1 MSNIFKFKTSPDS
14 PWQVLPVIKGQD
26 GPVGPQ
32 GPQGEVGPVGP
43 AGPQGPQ
50 GKQGET
56 GSQGLRGPQGPQGP
70 QGKEGKTPV
79 KGVDYFTDA
88 DIKKIAAQ
96 VEAPEPDLSNYY
108 TRSQTE
114 TYVNNKIAAIPE
126 PDLTSYATKT
136 YVNNEIAKAISSGE
150 VDLTDYYTKAQTD
163 NAINKA
169 IAAIPETDLS
179 DYAKKSD
186 IPDTSGFALKTEIP
200 SVPTNVS
207 SFTND
212 AEYTNKAY
220 VDNAIAQAVTGGQ
233 VDLSNYYTKSET
245 NAAIEAAAPDLSGYA
260 LKTEIP
266 DTTGLAS
273 EQYVQDQ
280 IAAIPETDLSDYA
293 TISYVNTEIAKVV
306 TGGQVD
312 LSNYYTKNETN
323 AAIEAAK
330 PDLSG
335 YALKTEIPDTSGFTT
350 EARVNEL
357 INAALGVI
365 ENGTY

>member
-26 GPVGPQ
+26 GQVGPVGPQ
-32 GPQGEVGPVGP
+32 GEIGPVGP
-43 AGPQGPQ
+43 VGPQ
-50 GKQGET
+50 GKQGE
-56 GSQGLRGPQGPQGP
+56 P
-70 QGKEGKTPV
+70 GKTPV

-96 VEAPEPDLSNYY
+96 VEVPEPDLSNYY

-114 TYVNNKIAAIPE
+114 TYINNKIAAIPE

-136 YVNNEIAKAISSGE
+136 YVNNEIAKAISNSE
-150 VDLTDYYTKAQTD
+150 VDYYTKAQTD

-245 NAAIEAAAPDLSGYA
+245 NAAIEAATPDLSGYA

-335 YALKTEIPDTSGFTT
+335 YALKSEIPDTTGFTT

>member
-26 GPVGPQ
+26 GPA
-32 GPQGEVGPVGP
+32 GP
-43 AGPQGPQ
+43 AGPQGERGPV
-50 GKQGET
+50 GET
-56 GSQGLRGPQGPQGP
+56 GP
-70 QGKEGKTPV
+70 QGKDGKTPV
-79 KGVDYFTDA
+79 KGIDYFTDD

-136 YVNNEIAKAISSGE
+136 YVNNEIAKAISSSE
-150 VDLTDYYTKAQTD
+150 VDYYTKAQTD
-163 NAINKA
+163 NAISKA

>member
-26 GPVGPQ
+26 GQVGPQ
-32 GPQGEVGPVGP
+32 GPQGERGLVGPI
-43 AGPQGPQ
+43 
-50 GKQGET
+50 GE
-56 GSQGLRGPQGPQGP
+56 RGPKGEP
-70 QGKEGKTPV
+70 GKTPV

-88 DIKKIAAQ
+88 DIKQIAAQ
-96 VEAPEPDLSNYY
+96 VEVPEPDLSNYY

-136 YVNNEIAKAISSGE
+136 YVNNEIAKAISDSE
-150 VDLTDYYTKAQTD
+150 VDYYTKAQTD

-179 DYAKKSD
+179 DYAKKSE

-200 SVPTNVS
+200 NVPTNVS

-335 YALKTEIPDTSGFTT
+335 YALKSEIPDTTGFTT

>member
-26 GPVGPQ
+26 GPVGP
-32 GPQGEVGPVGP
+32 
-43 AGPQGPQ
+43 A
-50 GKQGET
+50 
-56 GSQGLRGPQGPQGP
+56 GP

-96 VEAPEPDLSNYY
+96 VEVPEPDLSNYY

-136 YVNNEIAKAISSGE
+136 YVNNEIAKAISSSE
-150 VDLTDYYTKAQTD
+150 VDYYTKAQTD

-245 NAAIEAAAPDLSGYA
+245 DAAIEAAAPDLSGYA

-273 EQYVQDQ
+273 EQYVRDQ
-280 IAAIPETDLSDYA
+280 IAAIPETDLSNYA

>member
-26 GPVGPQ
+26 GAVGPI
-32 GPQGEVGPVGP
+32 GPIGPRGEVGPVGP
-43 AGPQGPQ
+43 V
-50 GKQGET
+50 
-56 GSQGLRGPQGPQGP
+56 GP

-179 DYAKKSD
+179 
-186 IPDTSGFALKTEIP
+186 
-200 SVPTNVS
+200 
-207 SFTND
+207 
-212 AEYTNKAY
+212 
-220 VDNAIAQAVTGGQ
+220 
-233 VDLSNYYTKSET
+233 
-245 NAAIEAAAPDLSGYA
+245 GYA
-260 LKTEIP
+260 LK
-266 DTTGLAS
+266 S
-273 EQYVQDQ
+273 
-280 IAAIPETDLSDYA
+280 
-293 TISYVNTEIAKVV
+293 
-306 TGGQVD
+306 
-312 LSNYYTKNETN
+312 
-323 AAIEAAK
+323 
-330 PDLSG
+330 
-335 YALKTEIPDTSGFTT
+335 EIPDTSGFTT

>member
-26 GPVGPQ
+26 GAVGPI
-32 GPQGEVGPVGP
+32 GPIGPRGEVGPVGP
-43 AGPQGPQ
+43 V
-50 GKQGET
+50 
-56 GSQGLRGPQGPQGP
+56 GP

-136 YVNNEIAKAISSGE
+136 YVNNEIAKAISSSE
-150 VDLTDYYTKAQTD
+150 VDYYTKAQTD

-179 DYAKKSD
+179 DYAKKTD

-200 SVPTNVS
+200 SIPTNVS

-335 YALKTEIPDTSGFTT
+335 YALKSEIPDTTGFTT

-357 INAALGVI
+357 INTALGVI

>member
-26 GPVGPQ
+26 GQ
-32 GPQGEVGPVGP
+32 VGP
-43 AGPQGPQ
+43 AGPQGEIGPVGPT
-50 GKQGET
+50 GKV
-56 GSQGLRGPQGPQGP
+56 GP
-70 QGKEGKTPV
+70 QGKPGKDGKTPV
-79 KGVDYFTDA
+79 KGIDYFTDA

-96 VEAPEPDLSNYY
+96 VEVPEPDLSNYY

-136 YVNNEIAKAISSGE
+136 YVNNEIAKAISSSE
-150 VDLTDYYTKAQTD
+150 VDYYTKAQTD
-163 NAINKA
+163 NAISKA

-335 YALKTEIPDTSGFTT
+335 YALKSEIPDTTGFTT

>member
-26 GPVGPQ
+26 GQVGPVGPQ
-32 GPQGEVGPVGP
+32 GEIGPVGP
-43 AGPQGPQ
+43 TGKVGPQ
-50 GKQGET
+50 GK
-56 GSQGLRGPQGPQGP
+56 P
-70 QGKEGKTPV
+70 GKDGKTPV
-79 KGVDYFTDA
+79 KGIDYFTDA

-96 VEAPEPDLSNYY
+96 VEVPEPDLSNYY

-136 YVNNEIAKAISSGE
+136 YVNNEIAKAISSSE
-150 VDLTDYYTKAQTD
+150 VDYYTKAQTD
-163 NAINKA
+163 NAISKA

-280 IAAIPETDLSDYA
+280 IAAIPETDLSNYA

-335 YALKTEIPDTSGFTT
+335 YALKSEIPDTTGFTT

>member
-26 GPVGPQ
+26 GAIGPAGPVGPQ
-32 GPQGEVGPVGP
+32 GEIGPVGPVGP
-43 AGPQGPQ
+43 Q
-50 GKQGET
+50 GK
-56 GSQGLRGPQGPQGP
+56 P
-70 QGKEGKTPV
+70 GKDGKTPV

-96 VEAPEPDLSNYY
+96 VEVPEPDLSNYY

-136 YVNNEIAKAISSGE
+136 YVNNEIAKAISSSE
-150 VDLTDYYTKAQTD
+150 VDYYTKAQTD

-280 IAAIPETDLSDYA
+280 IAAIPETDLSNYA

-306 TGGQVD
+306 TSGQVD

-335 YALKTEIPDTSGFTT
+335 YALKSEIPDTTGFTT

>member
-26 GPVGPQ
+26 GAIGPIGAQGPQGEIGPVGPVGPQ
-32 GPQGEVGPVGP
+32 GKP
-43 AGPQGPQ
+43 
-50 GKQGET
+50 GKD
-56 GSQGLRGPQGPQGP
+56 
-70 QGKEGKTPV
+70 GKTPV

-136 YVNNEIAKAISSGE
+136 YVNNEIAKAISSSE
-150 VDLTDYYTKAQTD
+150 VDYYTKAQTD

-280 IAAIPETDLSDYA
+280 IAAIPETDLSNYA
-293 TISYVNTEIAKVV
+293 TISYVNTEIAKVA

-323 AAIEAAK
+323 AAIEAAQ

>member
-26 GPVGPQ
+26 GQVGPVGPQ
-32 GPQGEVGPVGP
+32 GEIGPVGP
-43 AGPQGPQ
+43 VGPQ
-50 GKQGET
+50 GKQGE
-56 GSQGLRGPQGPQGP
+56 P
-70 QGKEGKTPV
+70 GKTPV

-96 VEAPEPDLSNYY
+96 VEVPEPDLSNYY

-114 TYVNNKIAAIPE
+114 TYINNKIAAIPE

-136 YVNNEIAKAISSGE
+136 YVNNEIAKAISNSE
-150 VDLTDYYTKAQTD
+150 VDYYTKAQTD

-245 NAAIEAAAPDLSGYA
+245 NAAIEAATPDLSGYA

-335 YALKTEIPDTSGFTT
+335 YALKSEIPDTSGFTT

>member
-1 MSNIFKFKTSPDS
+1 MKTNIEKNF
-14 PWQVLPVIKGQD
+14 PVI
-26 GPVGPQ
+26 VATMANAIYQ
-32 GPQGEVGPVGP
+32 GPPGP
-43 AGPQGPQ
+43 A
-50 GKQGET
+50 
-56 GSQGLRGPQGPQGP
+56 
-70 QGKEGKTPV
+70 
-79 KGVDYFTDA
+79 A
-88 DIKKIAAQ
+88 D
-96 VEAPEPDLSNYY
+96 LTNYY
-108 TRSQTE
+108 TKSEIDAKIPSTTGLATE
-114 TYVNNKIAAIPE
+114 QYVNEKIEEAQ
-126 PDLTSYATKT
+126 LG
-136 YVNNEIAKAISSGE
+136 SSE
-150 VDLTDYYTKAQTD
+150 VDLTNYYTKSEVD
-163 NAINKA
+163 
-169 IAAIPETDLS
+169 
-179 DYAKKSD
+179 AK

-212 AEYTNKAY
+212 AEYTNKTY
-220 VDNAIAQAVTGGQ
+220 VDNAIAQAVTGDQ

-280 IAAIPETDLSDYA
+280 IAAIPETDLSNYA

-335 YALKTEIPDTSGFTT
+335 YALKSEIPDTTGFTT

-357 INAALGVI
+357 INTALGVI

>member
-26 GPVGPQ
+26 GAVGPI
-32 GPQGEVGPVGP
+32 GPIGPRGEVGPVGP
-43 AGPQGPQ
+43 V
-50 GKQGET
+50 
-56 GSQGLRGPQGPQGP
+56 GP

-136 YVNNEIAKAISSGE
+136 YVNNEIAKAISSSE
-150 VDLTDYYTKAQTD
+150 VDYYTKAQTD

-179 DYAKKSD
+179 DYAKKTD

-200 SVPTNVS
+200 SIPTNVS

-280 IAAIPETDLSDYA
+280 IAAIPETDLTDYA
-293 TISYVNTEIAKVV
+293 TISYVNTEIAKVA

-323 AAIEAAK
+323 AAINAAK

-335 YALKTEIPDTSGFTT
+335 YALKSEIPDTSGFTT

-357 INAALGVI
+357 INTALGVI

>member
-26 GPVGPQ
+26 GAVGPI
-32 GPQGEVGPVGP
+32 GPIGPRGEVGPVGP
-43 AGPQGPQ
+43 V
-50 GKQGET
+50 
-56 GSQGLRGPQGPQGP
+56 GP

-136 YVNNEIAKAISSGE
+136 YVNNEIAKAISSSE
-150 VDLTDYYTKAQTD
+150 VDYYTKAQTD

-179 DYAKKSD
+179 DYAKKTD

-280 IAAIPETDLSDYA
+280 IAAIPETDLTDYA
-293 TISYVNTEIAKVV
+293 TISYVNTEIAKVA

-323 AAIEAAK
+323 AAINAAK

-335 YALKTEIPDTSGFTT
+335 YALKSEIPDTSGFTT

-357 INAALGVI
+357 INTALGVI

>member
-1 MSNIFKFKTSPDS
+1 MKTNIEKNF
-14 PWQVLPVIKGQD
+14 PVI
-26 GPVGPQ
+26 VATMANAIYQ
-32 GPQGEVGPVGP
+32 GPPGP
-43 AGPQGPQ
+43 A
-50 GKQGET
+50 
-56 GSQGLRGPQGPQGP
+56 
-70 QGKEGKTPV
+70 
-79 KGVDYFTDA
+79 A
-88 DIKKIAAQ
+88 D
-96 VEAPEPDLSNYY
+96 LTNYY
-108 TRSQTE
+108 TKS
-114 TYVNNKIAAIPE
+114 
-126 PDLTSYATKT
+126 
-136 YVNNEIAKAISSGE
+136 E
-150 VDLTDYYTKAQTD
+150 VD
-163 NAINKA
+163 
-169 IAAIPETDLS
+169 
-179 DYAKKSD
+179 AK

-212 AEYTNKAY
+212 AEYTNKTY

-245 NAAIEAAAPDLSGYA
+245 DAAIEAAAPDLSGYA

-306 TGGQVD
+306 TGSQVD

>member
-26 GPVGPQ
+26 GPIGPQ
-32 GPQGEVGPVGP
+32 GPQGEIGPVGP
-43 AGPQGPQ
+43 V
-50 GKQGET
+50 
-56 GSQGLRGPQGPQGP
+56 GP

-136 YVNNEIAKAISSGE
+136 YVNNEIAKAISSSE
-150 VDLTDYYTKAQTD
+150 VDYYTKAQTD

-245 NAAIEAAAPDLSGYA
+245 NAAIEAAAPDLSRYA

-266 DTTGLAS
+266 DITGLAS
-273 EQYVQDQ
+273 EQYVQNQ

-293 TISYVNTEIAKVV
+293 TISYVNTEIAKVA

>member
-26 GPVGPQ
+26 GLVGPVGPQ
-32 GPQGEVGPVGP
+32 GEIGPVGPVGP
-43 AGPQGPQ
+43 VGP
-50 GKQGET
+50 KGE
-56 GSQGLRGPQGPQGP
+56 P
-70 QGKEGKTPV
+70 GKTPV

-96 VEAPEPDLSNYY
+96 VEVPEPDLSNYY

-136 YVNNEIAKAISSGE
+136 YVNNEIAKAISSSE
-150 VDLTDYYTKAQTD
+150 VDYYTKAQTD

-179 DYAKKSD
+179 DYAKKSE

-200 SVPTNVS
+200 NVPTNVS

-280 IAAIPETDLSDYA
+280 IAAIPETDLSNYA

-323 AAIEAAK
+323 AAIEAAQ

-335 YALKTEIPDTSGFTT
+335 YALKTEIPDTTGFTT